1 MKRPSVEKVLE
12 PLKPFQRRTV
22 DHAFNQLFLK
32 IDGTSRFLVADEVGL
47 GKTMVARGII
57 ARAIHHLWDTVKRID
72 IVYICSNQNIA
83 RANLPKL
90 RMGQESLSS
99 ATRLTLLAKELT
111 QGTGGTS
118 FLKNKLNFVS
128 FTPGTSFEFGRST
141 GRRDE
146 REVLFHLLKGQVQ
159 DHTTALKN
167 LLQGQ
172 IQSRDYWRRGLD
184 WEPTLEPT
192 IRKCF
197 ERALAQEPNLMSEL
211 SDTLNLWF
219 KRYRPDLPWE
229 ACVARNSVVGKLR
242 RLLAQVSVKVLE
254 PDLVILDEFQRFKPL
269 MESRE
274 DKQTEAAQLA
284 QSLFNETAHDGRLVR
299 TLLLSATPYKPYTSD
314 AELGQEDHY
323 EDFIETA
330 RFLFNSNHSKVQEL
344 KSQLSGFGNALK
356 RVALDDE
363 QALKPTLKYKTNV
376 ETTLQSIM
384 SRTERVPASVDR
396 DSMVKEHRPNLQVEP
411 QDIKQYMLADALFG
425 AVGDQEPKQ
434 DPMLIWKSAPYLV
447 HFMRGYKFNEQLDKA
462 INEDRETV
470 VNALASHPKSVL
482 SADNIKE
489 LKSIDSSHAKLRHV
503 VHEHLDTGM
512 WRLLWLPPSLPY
524 WPLEG
529 PFKAVTQTT
538 KTLMFSAWNVVPDTV
553 SALVSYEAE
562 RRMLEQSQVKAYEN
576 LDKQQGNLLKF
587 GLSEEKTLSSHRNLL
602 MLLPCLSLSDL
613 SHPLD
618 RQRRGSVRSRTK
630 AAISKLL
637 SDRRL
642 PRKQSGPVDNRW
654 TWAAPVVLD
663 GGLRSFLQRW
673 KSGEFD
679 HLDERDYGKS
689 DKPDHF
695 SDYLDDLIDFDVSQ
709 LGRRPRD
716 LVDTLTDVALGSP
729 AVLIAR
735 TLRAFG
741 VSDSTRRTLAF
752 ELAGA
757 FRKLFNRPA
766 VISLL
771 RSLAPN
777 RGDSQRQP
785 PYWSLVLNYCRE
797 GCLQAVLDE
806 HWHVLWD
813 QMSWAPDFNKDEV
826 ARECASS
833 LYKSIQPVPS
843 RVHAHFYETNNRR
856 ELSRKEFRIRTVFA
870 LRFGHLSGEDD
881 QKSISQ
887 DAVRNAFNS
896 PFRPFLLA
904 STSIGQEGLDFHPWC
919 YRLMHWNLPGNPVDL
934 EQREGRVHRYDGHA
948 VRKNVATNYGNK
960 ALENWKLGDDVWS
973 LMFQYAEKDARDQR
987 ESDLVPHWIAHGEH
1001 KIERVVP
1008 LLPYSKELAQ
1018 FDRLKR
1024 QLVAYRVVFG
1034 QPRQEELLS
1043 ILDGI
1048 ELSPDQLSKLTIDL
1062 TPP

>member
-1 MKRPSVEKVLE
+1 MKRPPVEQVLE

-22 DHAFNQLFLK
+22 DHAFEQLFLTT
-32 IDGTSRFLVADEVGL
+32 DGTSRFLVADEVGL
-47 GKTMVARGII
+47 GKTMVARGVI
-57 ARAIHHLWDTVKRID
+57 ARAIDHLWDTVERID
-72 IVYICSNQNIA
+72 IVYICSNQSIA

-99 ATRLTLLAKELT
+99 ATRLTLLAKELS
-111 QGTGGTS
+111 QGGDGES
-118 FLKNKLNFVS
+118 FLKSKLNFVS
-128 FTPGTSFEFGRST
+128 FTPSTSFEFGRST

-146 REVLFHLLKGQVQ
+146 RVVLFHLLKGQVQ
-159 DHTTALKN
+159 DHATALKN

-172 IQSRDYWRRGLD
+172 VQNRYHWRQGLE

-197 ERALAQEPNLMSEL
+197 ERALAQKPDLMSEL
-211 SDTLNLWF
+211 LESLDFF
-219 KRYRPDLPWE
+219 KRYRRDFPEE
-229 ACVARNSVVGKLR
+229 ACVARNNVVGKLR

-269 MESRE
+269 LESRK

-284 QSLFNETAHDGRLVR
+284 QSLFNEKAHDGRMVR

-323 EDFIETA
+323 EDFIETT
-330 RFLFNSNHSKVQEL
+330 RFLFHPNQSKVQDLE
-344 KSQLSGFGNALK
+344 SQLSGFGNALK
-356 RVALDDE
+356 RVALDDK
-363 QALKPTLKYKTNV
+363 QAFEPTLQYKSKV
-376 ETTLQSIM
+376 EKALQSIM
-384 SRTERVPASVDR
+384 ARTERVPASVDR
-396 DSMVKEHRPNLQVEP
+396 DSMVREIRPNVQVEP
-411 QDIKQYMLADALFG
+411 QDIKQYMLADTLFD
-425 AVGDQEPKQ
+425 AVGEQ

-447 HFMRGYKFNEQLDKA
+447 HFMRGYKFNEQLEEA
-462 INEDRETV
+462 IDEDGETIIT
-470 VNALASHPKSVL
+470 ALSSHPKSVL
-482 SADNIKE
+482 DADTIRE
-489 LKSIDSSHAKLRHV
+489 LKSIESSHAKLRHV
-503 VHEHLDTGM
+503 VREHLDSGM
-512 WRLLWLPPSLPY
+512 WRLLWLPPTLPY

-529 PFKAVTQTT
+529 PFKRASQTT

-562 RRMLEQSQVKAYEN
+562 RRMLEQSQVNAYEN
-576 LDKQQGNLLKF
+576 PDDQQGHLLTF
-587 GLSEEKTLSSHRNLL
+587 DQAANETRSSHRNLL

-642 PRKQSGPVDNRW
+642 PKKQSGPVDNRW
-654 TWAAPVVLD
+654 TWAAPVALD
-663 GGLRSFLQRW
+663 AGLRSFLQRW

-679 HLDERDYGKS
+679 HLDERDYGNS

-709 LGRRPRD
+709 LGRRPPD
-716 LVDTLTDVALGSP
+716 LIDTLTNVALGSP

-741 VSDSTRRTLAF
+741 VSDSTRRALSF

-797 GCLQAVLDE
+797 GCLQAALDE

-813 QMSWAPDFNKDEV
+813 QMSWDPDFNKDEV

-948 VRKNVATNYGNK
+948 VRKNVAANYGSK

-1008 LLPYSKELAQ
+1008 LLPYSKELVQ